1 MRYPGFYILV
11 LTIGLAVT
19 EGCKQGAHNSDRKDD
34 LAAIRELHQTYMR
47 GVNTGDIDLFMSVW
61 AEDAV
66 RLESD
71 INYIS
76 GKQKIREHFS
86 SSFEQ
91 FNMEVK
97 VYGDQELRVE
107 GDLAYSHANLLISL
121 TPKGSDS
128 TFHTDFKYLEIYE
141 KQADGIWKI
150 KVGSAMT
157 NPQWSDE
164 ALSPDLLKE
173 EDTSVPRL

>member
-1 MRYPGFYILV
+1 MRHRGYYIVILTLV
-11 LTIGLAVT
+11 LAAI
-19 EGCKQGAHNSDRKDD
+19 EGCNTGGRNSDNKDD
-34 LAAIRELHQTYMR
+34 LAAIRELQQTYLR
-47 GVNTGDIDLFMSVW
+47 GANTSDIDLFMSVW

-71 INYIS
+71 INYIR
-76 GKQKIREHFS
+76 GKKKIREHFS
-86 SSFEQ
+86 SSFKQ
-91 FNMEVK
+91 FKVEVK
-97 VYGDQELRVE
+97 VYGDQELRLE
-107 GDLAYSHANLLISL
+107 GDLAYSHANFLVSL

-141 KQADGIWKI
+141 KQADGKWKI

-164 ALSPDLLKE
+164 ALSPDLLLK